1 MRPYDLVALVASLSA
16 ALALPTE
23 PQQQP
28 LGAANLNSFLK
39 VQEECASHIH
49 TTTAELTVVLI
60 D

>member
-1 MRPYDLVALVASLSA
+1 MRTYDLVALISSLSA
-16 ALALPTE
+16 AVALPTE

-28 LGAANLNSFLK
+28 LGDVNLNSFLK

-49 TTTAELTVVLI
+49 IIVAELTVVLI